1 MKYFSVYGCIDTASR
16 KVIWL
21 RICTDNCDPKRTTRW
36 CFDYLFEKRIVPERL
51 RIDKSFGTGN
61 MATIHPFLRSG
72 HGDLGNPSKSAI
84 DKRENPYQLPI

>member
-1 MKYFSVYGCIDTASR
+1 MYGCIDTASR

-21 RICTDNCDPKRTTRW
+21 RIFTDNCEPKRTARW

-61 MATIHPFLRSG
+61 MRTIHPFVRSG
-72 HGDLGNPSKSAI
+72 HGDLGNPSNSTI
-84 DKRENPYQLPI
+84 DKRENPYQLLI